1 MMKIEELVKKIYNFE
16 GSEREWLEFEK
27 EIKKEIDNLS
37 EEENKYLTE
46 SEAME
51 HLLMVCDGIR
61 FERSKHGTK

>member
-1 MMKIEELVKKIYNFE
+1 MMQIEELVKKIYNFE
-16 GSEREWLEFEK
+16 GNEREWLKFEK
-27 EIKKEIDNLS
+27 EINEEIGNLS

-61 FERSKHGTK
+61 FERGRYGTK